1 MAAPELLPL
10 IESVGRVLLGKD
22 HQVRLAFSCLLAGG
36 HLLIEDRPGMGKST
50 LVEALARVFALAFKR
65 VSFTSDLLPADLTGL
80 NVFNPA
86 EASFRFQ
93 PGPLFTQVL
102 LADEINRASPR
113 TQSALLEAMAA
124 GRVSVDVVS
133 HGLPDPLFVIATQ
146 NSLDQV
152 GISPLPEAQLDR
164 FLMRLSL
171 GFPDRA
177 SERALLCAGFDPS
190 FDSSLPRLAPEAL
203 QQLQHRCSAQ
213 HCSELLIDYVL
224 DLVEVSRQRHPA
236 PLAQSLRL
244 LARRGVEPLQGE
256 SFPYLCQRAAR
267 MQPDL
272 ARCFRP
278 WQISSS
284 CLPMPRSQ
292 HPSADSIHASGGNS
306 APGFADSDLSACLL
320 SWWQAN
326 GRRDPQQK
334 PWMFNPAGG
343 WPAADHQLDPM
354 ASGLPR

>member
-1 MAAPELLPL
+1 LAAPELLPL
-10 IESVGRVLLGKD
+10 IEAVGRVLLGKD

-50 LVEALARVFALAFKR
+50 LAEALARVFALAFKR

-124 GRVSVDVVS
+124 GRVSVDGVS
-133 HGLPDPLFVIATQ
+133 HGLPEPFFVIATQ

-152 GISPLPEAQLDR
+152 GTSPLPEAQLDR

-177 SERALLCAGFDPS
+177 SERALLCAGFDPT

-203 QQLQHRCSAQ
+203 QQLQQRCSAQ

-224 DLVEVSRQRHPA
+224 DLVEVSRQRHPGLSPRA
-236 PLAQSLRL
+236 SQGL
-244 LARRGVEPLQGE
+244 LA
-256 SFPYLCQRAAR
+256 AAR
-267 MQPDL
+267 AWSLLDGRDHVVIDDVQAVLPAVVEHRLDAGCP
-272 ARCFRP
+272 AR
-278 WQISSS
+278 
-284 CLPMPRSQ
+284 
-292 HPSADSIHASGGNS
+292 HG
-306 APGFADSDLSACLL
+306 APHSEALV
-320 SWWQAN
+320 QAV
-326 GRRDPQQK
+326 
-334 PWMFNPAGG
+334 PA
-343 WPAADHQLDPM
+343 L
-354 ASGLPR
+354 R

>member
-10 IESVGRVLLGKD
+10 IEAVGRVLLGKD

-50 LVEALARVFALAFKR
+50 LAEALARVFALAFKR

-124 GRVSVDVVS
+124 GRVSVDGVS
-133 HGLPDPLFVIATQ
+133 HALPDPFFVIATQ

-152 GISPLPEAQLDR
+152 GTSPLPEAQLDR

-177 SERALLCAGFDPS
+177 SERALLCAGFDPT
-190 FDSSLPRLAPEAL
+190 FDNSLQRLAPEAL
-203 QQLQHRCSAQ
+203 QQLQQRCSAQ

-224 DLVEVSRQRHPA
+224 DLVEVSRQRHPGLSPRA
-236 PLAQSLRL
+236 SQGL
-244 LARRGVEPLQGE
+244 LA
-256 SFPYLCQRAAR
+256 AAR
-267 MQPDL
+267 AWSLLDGRDHVVIDDVQAVLPAVVEHRLDAGCP
-272 ARCFRP
+272 AR
-278 WQISSS
+278 
-284 CLPMPRSQ
+284 
-292 HPSADSIHASGGNS
+292 HG
-306 APGFADSDLSACLL
+306 APHSEALV
-320 SWWQAN
+320 QAV
-326 GRRDPQQK
+326 
-334 PWMFNPAGG
+334 PA
-343 WPAADHQLDPM
+343 L
-354 ASGLPR
+354 R

>member
-1 MAAPELLPL
+1 MTPLPAPELLPL
-10 IESVGRVLLGKD
+10 LEAVGRVLLGKE
-22 HQVRLAFSCLLAGG
+22 HQVRLAFNCLLVGG

-50 LVEALARVFALAFKR
+50 LAEALGRVFALAFKR

-124 GRVSVDVVS
+124 GRVSVDGVS
-133 HGLPDPLFVIATQ
+133 NSLPEPFFVIATQ

-152 GISPLPEAQLDR
+152 GTSPLPEAQLDR

-177 SERALLCAGFDPS
+177 SERALLCAGFDPT

-203 QQLQHRCSAQ
+203 QLLQHCCSAQ

-224 DLVEVSRQRHPA
+224 DLVEVSRQRHLGLSPRA
-236 PLAQSLRL
+236 SQGL
-244 LARRGVEPLQGE
+244 LA
-256 SFPYLCQRAAR
+256 AAR
-267 MQPDL
+267 AWSLLDGRDHVVIDDVQAVLPAVVEHRLDAGCP
-272 ARCFRP
+272 AR
-278 WQISSS
+278 
-284 CLPMPRSQ
+284 
-292 HPSADSIHASGGNS
+292 HG
-306 APGFADSDLSACLL
+306 APHSEALV
-320 SWWQAN
+320 QAVPTL
-326 GRRDPQQK
+326 R
-334 PWMFNPAGG
+334 
-343 WPAADHQLDPM
+343 
-354 ASGLPR
+354 

>member
-10 IESVGRVLLGKD
+10 IEAVGRVLLGKD

-50 LVEALARVFALAFKR
+50 LAEALARVFALAFKR

-80 NVFNPA
+80 NVFNPV

-124 GRVSVDVVS
+124 GRVSVDGVS
-133 HGLPDPLFVIATQ
+133 HALPEPFFVIATQ

-152 GISPLPEAQLDR
+152 GTSPLPEAQLDR

-177 SERALLCAGFDPS
+177 SERALLCAGFDPT
-190 FDSSLPRLAPEAL
+190 FDNSLQRLAPEAL
-203 QQLQHRCSAQ
+203 QQLQQRCSAQ

-224 DLVEVSRQRHPA
+224 DLVEVSRQRHPGLSPRA
-236 PLAQSLRL
+236 SQGL
-244 LARRGVEPLQGE
+244 LA
-256 SFPYLCQRAAR
+256 AAR
-267 MQPDL
+267 AWSLLDGRDHVVIDDVQAVLPAVVEHRLDAGCP
-272 ARCFRP
+272 AR
-278 WQISSS
+278 
-284 CLPMPRSQ
+284 
-292 HPSADSIHASGGNS
+292 HG
-306 APGFADSDLSACLL
+306 APHSEALV
-320 SWWQAN
+320 QAV
-326 GRRDPQQK
+326 
-334 PWMFNPAGG
+334 PA
-343 WPAADHQLDPM
+343 L
-354 ASGLPR
+354 R

>member
-1 MAAPELLPL
+1 MASPDLLPF
-10 IESVGRVLLGKD
+10 IEAVGRVLLGKD

-50 LVEALARVFALAFKR
+50 LAEALARVFALAFKR

-80 NVFNPA
+80 NMFNPA

-124 GRVSVDVVS
+124 GRVSVDGVS
-133 HGLPDPLFVIATQ
+133 HGLPEPFFVIATQ

-152 GISPLPEAQLDR
+152 GTSPLPEAQLDR

-190 FDSSLPRLAPEAL
+190 CDSSLPRLAPEAL
-203 QQLQHRCSAQ
+203 EQLQHRCSTH

-224 DLVEVSRQRHPA
+224 DLVEVSRQRQPG
-236 PLAQSLRL
+236 LSLRASQGL
-244 LARRGVEPLQGE
+244 LA
-256 SFPYLCQRAAR
+256 AAR
-267 MQPDL
+267 
-272 ARCFRP
+272 A
-278 WQISSS
+278 WS
-284 CLPMPRSQ
+284 
-292 HPSADSIHASGGNS
+292 
-306 APGFADSDLSACLL
+306 LL
-320 SWWQAN
+320 N
-326 GRRDPQQK
+326 GRDHVVIDDVQAVL
-334 PWMFNPAGG
+334 PAVVEHRMDAGC
-343 WPAADHQLDPM
+343 PARHGAPHSEALLQAVPAL
-354 ASGLPR
+354 R

>member
-1 MAAPELLPL
+1 MLSVGLLDLSSWCSAKRDPLPAPELLPL
-10 IESVGRVLLGKD
+10 IEAVGRVLLGKE

-50 LVEALARVFALAFKR
+50 LAEALARVFALAFKR

-124 GRVSVDVVS
+124 GRVSVDGVS
-133 HGLPDPLFVIATQ
+133 HGLPEPFFVIATQ

-152 GISPLPEAQLDR
+152 GTSPLPEAQLDR

-177 SERALLCAGFDPS
+177 SERALLCAGFGPS

-203 QQLQHRCSAQ
+203 QQLQRRCSTQ

-224 DLVEVSRQRHPA
+224 DLVEVSRQRHPGLSPRA
-236 PLAQSLRL
+236 SQGL
-244 LARRGVEPLQGE
+244 LA
-256 SFPYLCQRAAR
+256 AAR
-267 MQPDL
+267 
-272 ARCFRP
+272 A
-278 WQISSS
+278 WS
-284 CLPMPRSQ
+284 
-292 HPSADSIHASGGNS
+292 
-306 APGFADSDLSACLL
+306 LL
-320 SWWQAN
+320 N
-326 GRRDPQQK
+326 GRDHVVIDDVQAVL
-334 PWMFNPAGG
+334 PAVVEHRLDAGC
-343 WPAADHQLDPM
+343 PARHGAPHSEALLQAVPAL
-354 ASGLPR
+354 R

>member
-10 IESVGRVLLGKD
+10 LEAVGRVLLGKE

-50 LVEALARVFALAFKR
+50 LAEALARVFALAFKR

-124 GRVSVDVVS
+124 GRVSVDGVS
-133 HGLPDPLFVIATQ
+133 HALPDPFFVIATQ

-152 GISPLPEAQLDR
+152 GTSPLPEAQLDR

-177 SERALLCAGFDPS
+177 SERALLCAGFDPT
-190 FDSSLPRLAPEAL
+190 FDNSLQRLAPEAL
-203 QQLQHRCSAQ
+203 QQLQQRCSAQ

-224 DLVEVSRQRHPA
+224 DLVEVSRQRHPGLSPRA
-236 PLAQSLRL
+236 SQGL
-244 LARRGVEPLQGE
+244 LA
-256 SFPYLCQRAAR
+256 AAR
-267 MQPDL
+267 
-272 ARCFRP
+272 A
-278 WQISSS
+278 WS
-284 CLPMPRSQ
+284 
-292 HPSADSIHASGGNS
+292 
-306 APGFADSDLSACLL
+306 LL
-320 SWWQAN
+320 N
-326 GRRDPQQK
+326 GRDHVVIDDVQAVL
-334 PWMFNPAGG
+334 PAVVEHRLDAGC
-343 WPAADHQLDPM
+343 PARHGAPHSEALVQAVPAL
-354 ASGLPR
+354 R

>member
-10 IESVGRVLLGKD
+10 IEAVGRVLLGKE

-50 LVEALARVFALAFKR
+50 LAEALARVFALAFKR

-124 GRVSVDVVS
+124 GRVSVDGIS
-133 HGLPDPLFVIATQ
+133 HALPDPFFVIATQ

-152 GISPLPEAQLDR
+152 GTSPLPEAQLDR

-177 SERALLCAGFDPS
+177 SERALLCAGFDPT

-203 QQLQHRCSAQ
+203 QQLQQRCSAQ

-224 DLVEVSRQRHPA
+224 DLVEVSRQRHPGLSPRA
-236 PLAQSLRL
+236 SQGL
-244 LARRGVEPLQGE
+244 LA
-256 SFPYLCQRAAR
+256 AAR
-267 MQPDL
+267 AWSLLDGRDHVVIDDVQAVLPAVVEHRLDAGCP
-272 ARCFRP
+272 AR
-278 WQISSS
+278 
-284 CLPMPRSQ
+284 
-292 HPSADSIHASGGNS
+292 HG
-306 APGFADSDLSACLL
+306 APHSEALV
-320 SWWQAN
+320 QAV
-326 GRRDPQQK
+326 
-334 PWMFNPAGG
+334 PA
-343 WPAADHQLDPM
+343 L
-354 ASGLPR
+354 R

>member
-10 IESVGRVLLGKD
+10 LEAVGRVLLGKE

-50 LVEALARVFALAFKR
+50 LAEALARVFALAFKR

-80 NVFNPA
+80 NVFNPV

-124 GRVSVDVVS
+124 GRVSVDGVS
-133 HGLPDPLFVIATQ
+133 HALPEPFFVIATQ

-152 GISPLPEAQLDR
+152 GTSPLPEAQLDR

-177 SERALLCAGFDPS
+177 SERALLCAGFDPT
-190 FDSSLPRLAPEAL
+190 FDNSLQRLAPEAL
-203 QQLQHRCSAQ
+203 QQLQQRCSAQ

-224 DLVEVSRQRHPA
+224 DLVEVSRQRHPGLSPRA
-236 PLAQSLRL
+236 SQGL
-244 LARRGVEPLQGE
+244 LA
-256 SFPYLCQRAAR
+256 AAR
-267 MQPDL
+267 AWSLLDGRDHVVIDDVQAVLPAVVEHRLDAGCP
-272 ARCFRP
+272 AR
-278 WQISSS
+278 
-284 CLPMPRSQ
+284 
-292 HPSADSIHASGGNS
+292 HG
-306 APGFADSDLSACLL
+306 APHSEALV
-320 SWWQAN
+320 QAV
-326 GRRDPQQK
+326 
-334 PWMFNPAGG
+334 PA
-343 WPAADHQLDPM
+343 L
-354 ASGLPR
+354 R

>member
-1 MAAPELLPL
+1 MPAPELLPL
-10 IESVGRVLLGKD
+10 LEAVGRELLGKE

-50 LVEALARVFALAFKR
+50 LAEALARVFALAFKR

-124 GRVSVDVVS
+124 GRVSVDGVS
-133 HGLPDPLFVIATQ
+133 HALPDPFFVIATQ

-152 GISPLPEAQLDR
+152 GTSPLPEAQLDR

-177 SERALLCAGFDPS
+177 SERALLCAGFDPT
-190 FDSSLPRLAPEAL
+190 FDSSLPLLAPEAL
-203 QQLQHRCSAQ
+203 QHLQHRCSAQ

-224 DLVEVSRQRHPA
+224 DLVEVSRQRHPGLSPRA
-236 PLAQSLRL
+236 SQGL
-244 LARRGVEPLQGE
+244 LA
-256 SFPYLCQRAAR
+256 AAR
-267 MQPDL
+267 AWSLLDGRDHVVIDDVQAVLPAVVEHRLDAGCP
-272 ARCFRP
+272 AR
-278 WQISSS
+278 
-284 CLPMPRSQ
+284 
-292 HPSADSIHASGGNS
+292 HG
-306 APGFADSDLSACLL
+306 APHSEALV
-320 SWWQAN
+320 QAV
-326 GRRDPQQK
+326 
-334 PWMFNPAGG
+334 PA
-343 WPAADHQLDPM
+343 L
-354 ASGLPR
+354 R